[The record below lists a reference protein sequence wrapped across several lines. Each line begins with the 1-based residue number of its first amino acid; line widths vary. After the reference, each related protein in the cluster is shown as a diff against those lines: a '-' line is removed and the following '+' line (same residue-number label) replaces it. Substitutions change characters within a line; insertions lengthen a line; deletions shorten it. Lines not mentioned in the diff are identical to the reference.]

1 MFGWPLPVLG
11 GALLVSLGAGVVRG
25 FTGFG
30 YSALTVAGLSIFV
43 APSAIVPA
51 VLSLEV
57 LASLGMWRAATAAA
71 DAAWL
76 RWLLPCN
83 LVLVPL
89 GVALLALLPEARL
102 RLLVSLTL
110 LCSALLLWRLSE
122 HTLAASARLRFIAG
136 VVSGLLNGLAASGGV
151 AAAMLMATT
160 RPAPA
165 AMRATM
171 ISYVFFACAYTLVCA
186 ALVPLG
192 TPHGTP
198 LLGVDTLRWA
208 FLLAPTMFV
217 GIWIGQRSFANAD
230 PRRYR
235 RFVLLL
241 LVSISALGALRS
253 GFELLRG

>member
-1 MFGWPLPVLG
+1 MFGWPLPMLA

-25 FTGFG
+25 FSGFG
-30 YSALTVAGLSIFV
+30 YSALTVAGLVIFV

-57 LASLGMWRAATAAA
+57 LASIGMWRAATAEA
-71 DAAWL
+71 DGAWL

-83 LVLVPL
+83 LVLVPV
-89 GVALLALLPEARL
+89 GVALLAILPEVQL
-102 RLLVSLTL
+102 RLLLSGSL

-122 HTLAASARLRFIAG
+122 PTLAASARLRFAAG
-136 VVSGLLNGLAASGGV
+136 IGSGLLNGLAASGGV
-151 AAAMLMATT
+151 AAAMLMAAT

-171 ISYVFFACAYTLVCA
+171 ISFVFFTCAYTLVCA

-192 TPHGTP
+192 TTRGTP
-198 LLGVDTLRWA
+198 LLGIDTLRWA
-208 FLLAPTMFV
+208 LLLAPSMFV

-230 PRRYR
+230 PQRYR
-235 RFVLLL
+235 RNVLLL
-241 LVSISALGALRS
+241 LVSISAFGALRS
-253 GFELLRG
+253 IFELLRG